1 MALNVTQMRIVD
13 NDGWMNALTLSRVK
27 LWPDN
32 YDTTTEHYTTQI
44 ERRRGRRAGDTI
56 GDTTAV

>member
-32 YDTTTEHYTTQI
+32 YDTTTEHDTTQI
-44 ERRRGRRAGDTI
+44 ERRRRAGDGI
-56 GDTTAV
+56 GDTAV

>member
-44 ERRRGRRAGDTI
+44 ERRRAGDTI
-56 GDTTAV
+56 GDTVA